1 MKKRFLIGS
10 LGLITTLQSCIVVGG
25 VFRAGF
31 RMGIYSVFIILALI
45 VWVIFK
51 RSNRNNR

>member
-1 MKKRFLIGS
+1 MKKRFLIS
-10 LGLITTLQSCIVVGG
+10 LLGLITILQSCIVVGG

-31 RMGIYSVFIILALI
+31 KMGIYSIFLILGLL

-51 RSNRNNR
+51 RSNRK